1 MSNDVVFD
9 DIATGFPEVF
19 GWAKCN
25 HDAIKEMPV
34 DAVVENMV
42 AVTTKDH
49 DAGAE
54 GEVDEAFGGSLEVIV
69 VFDQVVDDR
78 RIILWWRWLVVIR
91 IRKHA
96 PQVIPPDLI
105 ADHQVPAPLPPREAN
120 TRIFYLSLAH
130 P

>member
-1 MSNDVVFD
+1 MSNDFVFD

-69 VFDQVVDDR
+69 VFDQVVHNR
-78 RIILWWRWLVVIR
+78 RIILWWMWLVVIR
-91 IRKHA
+91 IWKHA
-96 PQVIPPDLI
+96 HQAIAPNRIP
-105 ADHQVPAPLPPREAN
+105 DHHGPAPARPLVAHCV
-120 TRIFYLSLAH
+120 IFSCH
-130 P
+130 